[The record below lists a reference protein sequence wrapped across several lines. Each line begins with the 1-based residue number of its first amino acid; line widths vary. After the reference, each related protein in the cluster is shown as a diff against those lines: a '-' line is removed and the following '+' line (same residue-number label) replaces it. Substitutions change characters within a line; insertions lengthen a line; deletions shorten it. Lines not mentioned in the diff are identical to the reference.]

1 MRILI
6 RWILS
11 IIVYA
16 VALLA
21 VDQLFD
27 SFQIDGFSTAI
38 IASIIIAILNIIVRP
53 ILVALTLPITLL
65 TFGLFL
71 IVINAATLMLAQWF
85 MEDSFIIDGFGIAIL
100 ASIIIS
106 VLTMLLNR
114 LIVDTVK

>member
-1 MRILI
+1 M

-11 IIVYA
+11 IVVYA

-27 SFQIDGFSTAI
+27 SFQIDGFLTAV
-38 IASIIIAILNIIVRP
+38 IASVIISVLNIIVRP
-53 ILVALTLPITLL
+53 ILVFLTLPITFVTLG
-65 TFGLFL
+65 FFL
-71 IVINAATLMLAQWF
+71 IVINATTLMMAQWLMGPEF
-85 MEDSFIIDGFGIAIL
+85 VIDGFGIAIL

-106 VLTMLLNR
+106 ILTMLLNR